1 MLASSGSNFQHIGKM
16 TIDTDE
22 NIHSVLTG
30 TSSSGIIP
38 DGDTESFVKQIKEE
52 VVSMGNFTIG
62 RSDVNLTI
70 YDENGYTI
78 PAHSAQEELY
88 RLRNTPLVLFSPG

>member
-1 MLASSGSNFQHIGKM
+1 MQTSSGSNFQYIGKM
-16 TIDTDE
+16 AIDTDG

-52 VVSMGNFTIG
+52 VGSMGNFAIG
-62 RSDVNLTI
+62 RSDLNLTI
-70 YDENGYTI
+70 YDENRYTI
-78 PAHSAQEELY
+78 PARSAQEELY